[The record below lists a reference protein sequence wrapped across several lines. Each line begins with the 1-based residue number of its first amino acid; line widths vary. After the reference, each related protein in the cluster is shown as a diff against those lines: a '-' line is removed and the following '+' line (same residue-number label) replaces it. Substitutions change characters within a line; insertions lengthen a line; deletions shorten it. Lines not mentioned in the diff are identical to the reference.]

1 MNIPKGAMAVVDITD
16 SGILR
21 YALGCVQLAM
31 RDGMAVATATDGRT
45 IVVASWADSKE
56 DDDLPALL
64 PASLVRAAGE
74 LAVSAAVTSESVAL
88 VTKDPDV
95 PLTFLADRPDG
106 RFPDTTSLTK
116 ERPRKEEIRVWVD
129 ARRLAKVL
137 GVLVRIADSERHS
150 VCLRVSRKSGEDPL
164 HLVTRERD
172 GVRGF
177 AMMMP
182 LGNTEDTAEE
192 PPDGHG

>member
-1 MNIPKGAMAVVDITD
+1 V
-16 SGILR
+16 
-21 YALGCVQLAM
+21 
-31 RDGMAVATATDGRT
+31 VAT
-45 IVVASWADSKE
+45 WADSGE

-74 LAVSAAVTSESVAL
+74 LAVSAAVASESVAL

-106 RFPDTTSLTK
+106 RFPDTTAFTQ

-137 GVLVRIADSERHS
+137 DVLVRIADSERHS

-164 HLVTRERD
+164 HLVTREIG

-182 LGNTEDTAEE
+182 LGNTEDTAEDS
-192 PPDGHG
+192 PDGHG

>member
-1 MNIPKGAMAVVDITD
+1 MDIPKGAMAVVDLTD
-16 SGILR
+16 SSISR

-31 RDGMAVATATDGRT
+31 RDGKASVAATDGRA
-45 IVVASWADSKE
+45 IVVATWADSGE

-74 LAVSAAVTSESVAL
+74 LAVSAAVASESVAL

-106 RFPDTTSLTK
+106 RFPDTTAFTQ

-137 GVLVRIADSERHS
+137 DVLVRIADSERHS

-164 HLVTRERD
+164 HLVTREIG

-182 LGNTEDTAEE
+182 LGNTEDTAEDS
-192 PPDGHG
+192 PDGHG